1 MLKTN
6 SKKAVQNIRNY
17 IMDKFNFEDY
27 KETGL
32 KEPTTWEEISAF
44 IWDRF
49 VKEKRK
55 ELYSVVKKGQELYKS
70 GLQNVFIDWCQ
81 GLPSVL
87 DACYYYNRSAID
99 DLGAILEETPEE
111 KERFTQSAAEEMLSK
126 MIFEELLKNRW

>member
-17 IMDKFNFEDY
+17 IMDNFNFENY

-44 IWDRF
+44 IWDCF
-49 VKEKRK
+49 VVEKGK
-55 ELYSVVKKGQELYKS
+55 ELYRS
-70 GLQNVFIDWCQ
+70 GFQNVFIDWCQ

-87 DACYYYNRSAID
+87 DTCYYYNRSAID

-126 MIFEELLKNRW
+126 LIFKELFKNRW

>member
-17 IMDKFNFEDY
+17 IMDNFNFENY
-27 KETGL
+27 EETGL

-44 IWDRF
+44 IWDCF
-49 VKEKRK
+49 VVEKGKEIYR
-55 ELYSVVKKGQELYKS
+55 S
-70 GLQNVFIDWCQ
+70 GFQNVFIDWCR

-87 DACYYYNRSAID
+87 DTCYYYNRSAID

-111 KERFTQSAAEEMLSK
+111 KERFTQSVAEEMLSK
-126 MIFEELLKNRW
+126 LIFKELFKNRW

>member
-17 IMDKFNFEDY
+17 IMDNFDFENY
-27 KETGL
+27 KETSL

-44 IWDRF
+44 IWDCF
-49 VKEKRK
+49 VEEKGKEIYR
-55 ELYSVVKKGQELYKS
+55 S
-70 GLQNVFIDWCQ
+70 GFQNVFIDWCR

-87 DACYYYNRSAID
+87 DTCYYFNRSAID

-126 MIFEELLKNRW
+126 LIFKELFKNRW